1 MNGWILVAR
10 REDGFT
16 VVETIVAFAILSVVI
31 AVAVEIIGGGA
42 LRLSKAEAEAKALVH
57 AQSQL
62 AAASAEPLGA
72 PVEGAF
78 ADAYTWKLTASPLPG
93 VAATQPESIPHLA
106 EIAVSA
112 PGGNT
117 GVVLRTILLRAPDA
131 AAP

>member
-1 MNGWILVAR
+1 MSGWIPLAR

-16 VVETIVAFAILSVVI
+16 LVETIVAFAILSVVI

-42 LRLSKAEAEAKALVH
+42 LRLSKAEAEARALVH

-62 AAASAEPLGA
+62 AAAGAEPSGA
-72 PVEGAF
+72 PIEGAF

-93 VAATQPESIPHLA
+93 VAATEPGSVPHLA

-112 PGGNT
+112 PGGDS
-117 GVVLRTILLRAPDA
+117 GVVLRTILLRVPDA

>member
-1 MNGWILVAR
+1 MNGWSPVAR

-16 VVETIVAFAILSVVI
+16 LVETIVAFAILSVVI

-42 LRLSKAEAEAKALVH
+42 LRLGKAGAEARALVH

-62 AAASAEPLGA
+62 AAAGAEPMGTR
-72 PVEGAF
+72 VEGAF

-93 VAATQPESIPHLA
+93 VVATDPGSVPHLA

-112 PGGNT
+112 PGGDA
-117 GVVLRTILLRAPDA
+117 GVVLRTILLRVPHA